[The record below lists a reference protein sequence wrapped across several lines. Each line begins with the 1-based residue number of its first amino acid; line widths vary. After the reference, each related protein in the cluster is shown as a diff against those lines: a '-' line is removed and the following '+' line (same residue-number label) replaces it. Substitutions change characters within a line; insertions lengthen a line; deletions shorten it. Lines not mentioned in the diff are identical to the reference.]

1 MAYSDF
7 GMLTFLDEDDD
18 VLNELSVRDANGNET
33 NMDNDPENNQGDTTD
48 YTALDD
54 DSNDNG
60 AANPPAETP
69 EAPDAGEDNTGD
81 TTDYT
86 DLGSDDT
93 GADNPDSGNPEDG
106 DQTDYTD
113 LGGDDDGDNPDS
125 EPGGDSGTD
134 DTDYTDLGGDDSG
147 EDGTE
152 GAEGDAGS
160 ASGEDGE
167 GGEGEEEGSEG
178 EEGEGEEGDELARI
192 EDELFSDL
200 TSEQNAIKD
209 KELKRLFIELYK
221 MCDTTVN
228 RINAIAK
235 TDNNMRIL
243 TFCAKKIIELRDSI
257 DYHLNETYW
266 TKLYL
271 DNLIIYKT
279 CIAQYNNVNEILKK
293 LIPDEYKNTDIE
305 DMKDEAPKELD
316 ELNAEDDEA
325 NEFNPDDDNEEIE
338 DLNIQGSP

>member
-1 MAYSDF
+1 MAYSEF
-7 GMLTFLDEDDD
+7 GMLSFFDEDE
-18 VLNELSVRDANGNET
+18 VLNELTVKDANGNET
-33 NMDNDPENNQGDTTD
+33 NMDNDPENNQGDNTD
-48 YTALDD
+48 YTNMDD
-54 DSNDNG
+54 GADNGG
-60 AANPPAETP
+60 AANPPAE
-69 EAPDAGEDNTGD
+69 APDAPAAGDEDPAGD

-86 DLGSDDT
+86 DLGSDDAGT
-93 GADNPDSGNPEDG
+93 DNPDSGNPEEG

-113 LGGDDDGDNPDS
+113 LGGDDDGGDPDN
-125 EPGGDSGTD
+125 EPGGDSGVD

-147 EDGTE
+147 EDGAE

-160 ASGEDGE
+160 AGGDD
-167 GGEGEEEGSEG
+167 GEGEEEGTEG

-235 TDNNMRIL
+235 TDNNMRVL

-293 LIPDEYKNTDIE
+293 LIPDEYKDSDIE
-305 DMKDEAPKELD
+305 DMKDETPKELD
-316 ELNAEDDEA
+316 ELNAEDDE
-325 NEFNPDDDNEEIE
+325 EQFNPDETKDEIE
-338 DLNIQGSP
+338 DLNIQ

>member
-1 MAYSDF
+1 
-7 GMLTFLDEDDD
+7 MLSFFDEDDD

-33 NMDNDPENNQGDTTD
+33 NMDNDPENNQGDNTD
-48 YTALDD
+48 YTAVGD
-54 DSNDNG
+54 DSNDAG
-60 AANPPAETP
+60 SSAPPAETP
-69 EAPDAGEDNTGD
+69 EPPADDQDNAGD

-86 DLGSDDT
+86 DLGGDDA

-113 LGGDDDGDNPDS
+113 LGGDDDGGNPDS
-125 EPGGDSGTD
+125 EPGGDSGAD

-147 EDGTE
+147 EDGAE

-160 ASGEDGE
+160 AGGED
-167 GGEGEEEGSEG
+167 GEGEEEGSEG

-235 TDNNMRIL
+235 TDNNMRVL

-293 LIPDEYKNTDIE
+293 LIPDEYKDADIE
-305 DMKDEAPKELD
+305 DMKDETPKELD
-316 ELNAEDDEA
+316 ELNAEDDE
-325 NEFNPDDDNEEIE
+325 EQFNPDETKDEIE
-338 DLNIQGSP
+338 DLNIQ

>member
-1 MAYSDF
+1 
-7 GMLTFLDEDDD
+7 MLSFFDEDDD

-33 NMDNDPENNQGDTTD
+33 NMDDDPENNQGDTTD
-48 YTALDD
+48 YTAVGD
-54 DSNDNG
+54 DSNDAG
-60 AANPPAETP
+60 SSAPPAETP
-69 EAPDAGEDNTGD
+69 EPPADDQDNAGD

-86 DLGSDDT
+86 DLGGDDA

-113 LGGDDDGDNPDS
+113 LGGDDDGGNPDS
-125 EPGGDSGTD
+125 EPGGDSGAD

-147 EDGTE
+147 EDGAE

-160 ASGEDGE
+160 AGGED
-167 GGEGEEEGSEG
+167 GEGEEEGSEGG

-235 TDNNMRIL
+235 TDNNMRVL

-293 LIPDEYKNTDIE
+293 LIPDEYKNADIE
-305 DMKDEAPKELD
+305 DMKDETPKELD
-316 ELNAEDDEA
+316 ELNAEDNED
-325 NEFNPDDDNEEIE
+325 EFNPDETKDEIE
-338 DLNIQGSP
+338 DLNIQ

>member
-1 MAYSDF
+1 M
-7 GMLTFLDEDDD
+7 G
-18 VLNELSVRDANGNET
+18 
-33 NMDNDPENNQGDTTD
+33 
-48 YTALDD
+48 D
-54 DSNDNG
+54 DSNDAG
-60 AANPPAETP
+60 SSAPPAETP
-69 EAPDAGEDNTGD
+69 EPPADDQDNAGD

-86 DLGSDDT
+86 DLGGDDA

-113 LGGDDDGDNPDS
+113 LGGDDDGGNPDS
-125 EPGGDSGTD
+125 EPGGDSGAD

-147 EDGTE
+147 EDGAE

-160 ASGEDGE
+160 AGGED
-167 GGEGEEEGSEG
+167 GEGEEEGSEG

-235 TDNNMRIL
+235 TDNNMRVL

-293 LIPDEYKNTDIE
+293 LIPDEYKDADIE
-305 DMKDEAPKELD
+305 DMKDETPKELD
-316 ELNAEDDEA
+316 ELNAEDDE
-325 NEFNPDDDNEEIE
+325 EQFNPDETKDEIE
-338 DLNIQGSP
+338 DLNIQ

>member
-1 MAYSDF
+1 MAYSEF
-7 GMLTFLDEDDD
+7 GMLSFFDEDE
-18 VLNELSVRDANGNET
+18 VLNELSVKDANGNET

-48 YTALDD
+48 YTNMDD
-54 DSNDNG
+54 GADNGG

-69 EAPDAGEDNTGD
+69 EGGEDSAGD

-86 DLGSDDT
+86 DLGGDDAGDA
-93 GADNPDSGNPEDG
+93 GADSGDG
-106 DQTDYTD
+106 
-113 LGGDDDGDNPDS
+113 GVS
-125 EPGGDSGTD
+125 D

-147 EDGTE
+147 ETGGEGT
-152 GAEGDAGS
+152 EGDAGT
-160 ASGEDGE
+160 ADGEDGA
-167 GGEGEEEGSEG
+167 GDEEGT
-178 EEGEGEEGDELARI
+178 EGEEGDELARI

-235 TDNNMRIL
+235 TDNNMRVL

-293 LIPDEYKNTDIE
+293 LIPDEYKDSDIE
-305 DMKDEAPKELD
+305 DMKDETPKELD
-316 ELNAEDDEA
+316 ELNAEDDED
-325 NEFNPDDDNEEIE
+325 EFNPDETKDEIE
-338 DLNIQGSP
+338 DLNIQ

>member
-1 MAYSDF
+1 
-7 GMLTFLDEDDD
+7 MLSFFDEDDD

-48 YTALDD
+48 YTAVGD
-54 DSNDNG
+54 DSNDAG
-60 AANPPAETP
+60 SSAPPAETP
-69 EAPDAGEDNTGD
+69 EPPADDQDNAGD

-86 DLGSDDT
+86 DLGGDDAGDA
-93 GADNPDSGNPEDG
+93 GADNPEDG

-113 LGGDDDGDNPDS
+113 LGGDDNDGDAAAD
-125 EPGGDSGTD
+125 PGGGGDDSSD
-134 DTDYTDLGGDDSG
+134 NTDYTDLGGDDTG
-147 EDGTE
+147 EE
-152 GAEGDAGS
+152 GAEADGGDENAE
-160 ASGEDGE
+160 ASDGDGED
-167 GGEGEEEGSEG
+167 S
-178 EEGEGEEGDELARI
+178 EEGEGENEEGDELARI

-235 TDNNMRIL
+235 TDNNMRVL

-293 LIPDEYKNTDIE
+293 LIPDEYKNADIE
-305 DMKDEAPKELD
+305 DMKDETPKELD
-316 ELNAEDDEA
+316 ELNAEDDED
-325 NEFNPDDDNEEIE
+325 EFNPDETKDEIE
-338 DLNIQGSP
+338 DLNIQ

>member
-1 MAYSDF
+1 MAYSEF
-7 GMLTFLDEDDD
+7 GMLSFFDEDE
-18 VLNELSVRDANGNET
+18 VLNELSVKDANGNET

-48 YTALDD
+48 YTNMDD
-54 DSNDNG
+54 GADNGG

-69 EAPDAGEDNTGD
+69 EGGENPPGD
-81 TTDYT
+81 DTDYT
-86 DLGSDDT
+86 DLGGDDT
-93 GADNPDSGNPEDG
+93 GADNPDAGNPEDG

-113 LGGDDDGDNPDS
+113 LGGDTGDDNGDNTAGAD
-125 EPGGDSGTD
+125 GGDGGVSD

-147 EDGTE
+147 ETGEE

-160 ASGEDGE
+160 AGGEDGE
-167 GGEGEEEGSEG
+167 GDEEGTEG
-178 EEGEGEEGDELARI
+178 EEGEGKEGDELARI

-235 TDNNMRIL
+235 TDNNMRVL

-293 LIPDEYKNTDIE
+293 LIPDEYKNSDIE
-305 DMKDEAPKELD
+305 DMKDETPKELD
-316 ELNAEDDEA
+316 ELNAEDDE
-325 NEFNPDDDNEEIE
+325 FNPDETKDEIE
-338 DLNIQGSP
+338 DLNIQ